1 MLDQATEL
9 TATDL
14 LLPAVELKGITASS
28 GGFRILHEVDIVFPA
43 RECSVILGS
52 AGSGKSTLLKVAAG
66 LIVPDEGAVL
76 IEGKNL
82 FKFSSRQET
91 EFRSN
96 AGFVFQ
102 NAALWQNKSILDNVA
117 LPLRVHRHAMD
128 EKEIRATV
136 SNLLVKLGYEEEI
149 SMRPAE
155 LSAGEQKLVS
165 LARAVVL
172 DPSLVFFDD
181 PTGNLD
187 EDAEDRIYSLLVD
200 LKIRKAS
207 IIIVT
212 NNSELAYRFADN
224 LGVLKNGRMIAF
236 GPYDDVLAQAEL
248 ALSGSF
254 ARLRARGN
262 RAGRGISP
270 IQEAGSE
277 MSSRSDI

>member
-1 MLDQATEL
+1 MLDQSAEP
-9 TATDL
+9 TATDF
-14 LLPAVELKGITASS
+14 LLPAVELKGIGASS
-28 GGFRILHEVDIVFPA
+28 GGYKILHELDALFPA

-66 LIVPDEGAVL
+66 LIVPDEGEVL
-76 IEGKNL
+76 IQGKNL
-82 FKFSSRQET
+82 FKFSSRQEQ
-91 EFRSN
+91 EFRAN
-96 AGFVFQ
+96 TGFVFQ
-102 NAALWQNKSILDNVA
+102 NAALWQNKSIFDNVS
-117 LPLRVHRHAMD
+117 LPLRVHRHEMA
-128 EKEIRATV
+128 EKEMRALV
-136 SNLLVKLGYEEEI
+136 SSLLIKLGYDEEI

-172 DPSLVFFDD
+172 DPSLVFLDD

-200 LKIRKAS
+200 LKIRKAT

-224 LGVLKNGRMIAF
+224 LGVIKNGRMIAF
-236 GPYDDVLAQAEL
+236 GPYDDVITCAEL

-262 RAGRGISP
+262 RAGKGISP